1 MKPVRRN
8 TANDIPTGLDPE
20 GAHPVKQERSRQLRD
35 KALLHVRDLVREGRF
50 TSTTMADIARA
61 IGCSAGALYFRFR
74 DKEALFASV
83 VEVAMAQEAEAIAA
97 DAAGGRYAGLSLED
111 TVTRCVEDYLAFVQ
125 RNDRMIRA
133 LHQRSSE
140 DPAAWGVVR
149 LAANKMVALW
159 IRAVAEA
166 AGHAGDRPYMRQTGI
181 AFQFVSSALVHS
193 VLLDSLVRPLGTRE
207 MVFWLREMV
216 LHFIRVE
223 VPATLRDTPAARL
236 PALRPVTPAP
246 VAVLVRPRARK
257 VAAAGPDADPQTPA
271 RPRARKV
278 VSS

>member
-1 MKPVRRN
+1 MKPIRRK
-8 TANDIPTGLDPE
+8 AAIDIPPGLDPE

-61 IGCSAGALYFRFR
+61 VGCSAGALYFRFR

-97 DAAGGRYAGLSLED
+97 DAEGGRYAGLSLED
-111 TVTRCVEDYLAFVQ
+111 TVTRCVQDYLAFIQ

-149 LAANKMVALW
+149 LTAYKMVAVW

-166 AGHAGDRPYMRQTGI
+166 AGHAGDRAYMRQTGI
-181 AFQFVSSALVHS
+181 AFQFASSALIHS
-193 VLLDSLVRPLGTRE
+193 VLIDGLVRPLGARE
-207 MVFWLREMV
+207 MVFWLREML
-216 LHFIRVE
+216 LHFIHVE
-223 VPATLRDTPAARL
+223 VPVTLRGTPVAKP
-236 PALRPVTPAP
+236 PALRPVAPAP
-246 VAVLVRPRARK
+246 AAALARPRARK
-257 VAAAGPDADPQTPA
+257 VA
-271 RPRARKV
+271 
-278 VSS
+278 S